1 MEMKVKFLLAATLA
15 LAVSA
20 PALAKDEGKSGATT
34 KEKKVCRTESVTGS
48 LIGKRRICLTQSEWD
63 KVAAETK
70 KNLDEYG
77 SRMGGIRDGA
87 GQAG

>member
-1 MEMKVKFLLAATLA
+1 MQVKILLASA
-15 LAVSA
+15 LAMAVAA
-20 PALAKDEGKSGATT
+20 PALAKDESNGGATT

-48 LIGKRRICLTQSEWD
+48 LIGKRRICLTQAEWD

-77 SRMGGIRDGA
+77 SKMGGIRDGA